1 MPGSWNGFFFFFLP
15 PAPPCSGGSSPISFS
30 GCTTYPI
37 EIIFF
42 HLTLPPPSPRWI
54 LPLLSVPYPPFQ
66 RVYLLFF
73 YWNYVV
79 EIMFTVAT
87 LFFSYLFFFV
97 FCTLI
102 FITLPCLFFIIPFIS
117 WKCLMLLVI
126 VSTNF
131 SFFFVNMGRF
141 LTLICWCIYHTLIHA
156 HTHTY
161 MHTHAHAHFDLSVW
175 TCAFLFYDTIPHKLV
190 LASHIQSCH
199 LWKWPKPVCGIV
211 KRGCKGA
218 ALSIFICILF
228 VHLFI

>member
-117 WKCLMLLVI
+117 LKCLMLLVI

-131 SFFFVNMGRF
+131 SFFFLSIWEGFWPWFVDDLLMYRSY
-141 LTLICWCIYHTLIHA
+141 THTRSHTYIHA
-156 HTHTY
+156 YTCTCP
-161 MHTHAHAHFDLSVW
+161 FWPVGVNLCLS
-175 TCAFLFYDTIPHKLV
+175 FLWYYPTQTGFGQ
-190 LASHIQSCH
+190 SHPILLSLKVAKTS
-199 LWKWPKPVCGIV
+199 LWDSKTG
-211 KRGCKGA
+211 
-218 ALSIFICILF
+218 L
-228 VHLFI
+228 